1 MHRQLTN
8 LSEIGLQGVDWI
20 KLAQN
25 RCCWSAFVDTVVNV
39 RVL

>member
-8 LSEIGLQGVDWI
+8 LSETGLQGVKWI
-20 KLAQN
+20 NLAQN
-25 RCCWSAFVDTVVNV
+25 GSWWSAFVDTVLNV